1 MSDKL
6 KGNVMLLLT
15 AMIWGGGFV
24 AQSAGMDYI
33 GPFTFCAARYVLA
46 MAALIPVIL
55 LFSVQARQNPQA
67 SLWERFAPDKATLWG
82 GLYCGL
88 TLGVADALQQVG
100 ICYTTAGKAGFIT
113 ALYIIMVPLMGRV
126 IGQRIPKVLAFCVLL
141 AIVGFYF
148 LCVNEELSVG
158 YGDFLTLCC
167 AVFFSLHI
175 WVIDYFMKKK
185 ADGIKLS
192 WVQFAVAFVFAGSL
206 VGGFETP
213 SADSL
218 WAARYPLLFAGVISS
233 GIAYTLQILG
243 QKYTDPTIATL
254 LMSLESV
261 FAVLAGWAVL
271 GEVMNGREI
280 GGCVLVFAAVL
291 LAQLPLPVLKR

>member
-55 LFSVQARQNPQA
+55 LFSVQARKNPQA
-67 SLWERFAPDKATLWG
+67 SLREKFVPDKITIWG

-148 LCVNEELSVG
+148 LCVDEELSVG
-158 YGDFLTLCC
+158 YGDVLILCC

-175 WVIDYFMKKK
+175 LVIDYFMKKK

-192 WVQFAVAFVFAGSL
+192 WVQFAVAFVFAGAL
-206 VGGFETP
+206 VGIFETP
-213 SADSL
+213 RPESL
-218 WAARYPLLFAGVISS
+218 WAARFPLLFAGVISS

-261 FAVLAGWAVL
+261 FAVVAGWAVL
-271 GEVMNGREI
+271 GEVMNGRELL
-280 GGCVLVFAAVL
+280 GCAMVFVAVL

>member
-1 MSDKL
+1 MSDRL
-6 KGNVMLLLT
+6 KGNMMLLLT
-15 AMIWGGGFV
+15 AMMWGGGFV

-46 MAALIPVIL
+46 LVALIPVVL
-55 LFSVQARQNPQA
+55 LFSVQARKKPQA
-67 SLWERFAPDKATLWG
+67 SVWERFVPDKVTMWG

-113 ALYIIMVPLMGRV
+113 ALYIIMVPLLGRIV
-126 IGQRIPKVLAFCVLL
+126 GQRIPKVLAFCVLL

-175 WVIDYFMKKK
+175 LVIDYFMKRK

-192 WVQFAVAFVFAGSL
+192 WVQFAVAFVFASCL
-206 VGGFETP
+206 VSGFEAV
-213 SADSL
+213 SWESL
-218 WAARYPLLFAGVISS
+218 WAARVPLLFAGVISS

-254 LMSLESV
+254 LMSLEAV
-261 FAVLAGWAVL
+261 FAVIAGWAVL
-271 GEVMNGREI
+271 GEVMNGREL
-280 GGCVLVFAAVL
+280 GGCALVFIAVL
-291 LAQLPLPVLKR
+291 LAQLPLPALKR

>member
-1 MSDKL
+1 MSDRL
-6 KGNVMLLLT
+6 KGNMMLLLT

-33 GPFTFCAARYVLA
+33 GPFTFCAARSVLA
-46 MAALIPVIL
+46 LVALIPVVL
-55 LFSVQARQNPQA
+55 LFSVQARKKPQA
-67 SLWERFAPDKATLWG
+67 SVWERFVPDKVTMWG

-113 ALYIIMVPLMGRV
+113 ALYIIMVPLLGRIV
-126 IGQRIPKVLAFCVLL
+126 GQRIPKVLAFCVLL

-175 WVIDYFMKKK
+175 LVIDYFMKRK

-192 WVQFAVAFVFAGSL
+192 WVQFAVAFVFASCL
-206 VGGFETP
+206 VSGFEAV
-213 SADSL
+213 SWESL
-218 WAARYPLLFAGVISS
+218 WAARVPLLFAGVISS

-254 LMSLESV
+254 LMSLEAV
-261 FAVLAGWAVL
+261 FAVIAGWAVL
-271 GEVMNGREI
+271 GEVMNGREL
-280 GGCVLVFAAVL
+280 GGCALVFIAVL
-291 LAQLPLPVLKR
+291 LAQLPLPALKR

>member
-1 MSDKL
+1 MSDRL
-6 KGNVMLLLT
+6 KGNMMLLLT

-46 MAALIPVIL
+46 LVALIPVVL
-55 LFSVQARQNPQA
+55 LFSVQARKKTQA
-67 SLWERFAPDKATLWG
+67 SVWERFVPDKVTMWG

-113 ALYIIMVPLMGRV
+113 ALYIIMVPLLGRIV
-126 IGQRIPKVLAFCVLL
+126 GQRIPKVLAFCVLL

-175 WVIDYFMKKK
+175 LVIDYFMKRK

-192 WVQFAVAFVFAGSL
+192 WVQFAVAFVFASCL
-206 VGGFETP
+206 VSGFEAV
-213 SADSL
+213 SWESL
-218 WAARYPLLFAGVISS
+218 WAARVPLLFAGVISS

-254 LMSLESV
+254 LMSLEAV
-261 FAVLAGWAVL
+261 FAVIAGWAVL
-271 GEVMNGREI
+271 GEVMNGREL
-280 GGCVLVFAAVL
+280 GGCALVFIAVL
-291 LAQLPLPVLKR
+291 LAQLPLPALKR

>member
-1 MSDKL
+1 MGDRL
-6 KGNVMLLLT
+6 KGNIMLLMT

-46 MAALIPVIL
+46 MLALIPVIF
-55 LFSVQARQNPQA
+55 LFSVQARKNPQA
-67 SLWERFAPDKATLWG
+67 GLWEKFASDRPTLWG

-113 ALYIIMVPLMGRV
+113 ALYIIMVPLMERV
-126 IGQRIPKVLAFCVLL
+126 LGKRIPKVLAFCVLL

-175 WVIDYFMKKK
+175 LVIDHFMKKK

-192 WVQFAVAFVFAGSL
+192 WVQFAVSFGFASML
-206 VGGFETP
+206 TAAFETITWEM
-213 SADSL
+213 L
-218 WAARYPLLFAGVISS
+218 WAARYPLLFAGIISS

-271 GEVMNGREI
+271 GEVMSGREI
-280 GGCVLVFAAVL
+280 FGCGLVFVAVL
-291 LAQLPLPVLKR
+291 LAQLPLPALKR